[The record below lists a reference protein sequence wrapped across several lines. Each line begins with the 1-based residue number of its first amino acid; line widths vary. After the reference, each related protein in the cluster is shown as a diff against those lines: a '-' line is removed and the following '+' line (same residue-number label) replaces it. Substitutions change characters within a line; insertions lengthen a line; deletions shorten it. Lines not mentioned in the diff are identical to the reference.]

1 MKTKIT
7 TFITATAFL
16 LLFASIAI
24 AQNPKAYFKKNGT
37 TVFQTA
43 IADIDSIVFKQ
54 EIIEPACEKDG
65 ANCLWV
71 KINGVK
77 WATRNVG
84 ASKPEDFGGYYQW
97 NSPTTNFLLYN
108 DYNNSSYP
116 KSTTWL
122 PANDPSPAGFRV
134 PTLAELQ
141 SLTNSTYVKYEW
153 TTRNGVYGGRFTDR
167 SNGNCIFLPAAGY
180 RWLNDGVVY
189 YAGSYGYYWSSTQY
203 DSYDLN
209 AYYLYIS
216 SSGFAY
222 WNSNL
227 HKSNGFTV
235 RPVAE

>member
-97 NSPTTNFLLYN
+97 NSPTTNFLLHN
-108 DYNNSSYP
+108 DYYNSNYP

-122 PANDPSPAGFRV
+122 SSNDPSPAGFRV

-167 SNGNCIFLPAAGY
+167 ATGNCIFLPAAGCRY
-180 RWLNDGVVY
+180 FNDGTLYNVGSGGGY
-189 YAGSYGYYWSSTQY
+189 WSSSQSGSYGDGAYGMSFGSGGADWFYWI
-203 DSYDLN
+203 N
-209 AYYLYIS
+209 
-216 SSGFAY
+216 
-222 WNSNL
+222 
-227 HKSNGFTV
+227 KSFGFTV